1 MMSGES
7 GHGAALE
14 QLPDMASR
22 GSASG
27 RAAVQ
32 VRAVILDR
40 FRRLR
45 LRVPRFGIAPPPSLV
60 YMQHIRRIRFA

>member
-1 MMSGES
+1 MMSSES
-7 GHGAALE
+7 GRGAALE

-32 VRAVILDR
+32 VRTLVLDR
-40 FRRLR
+40 FRRFR
-45 LRVPRFGIAPPPSLV
+45 LRVLRLGIAPPPSLV
-60 YMQHIRRIRFA
+60 HMQHIRCV